1 MIINNPSYHSLRTFT
16 REMPNACRTDWDNFN
31 IITRVKAR
39 SPQST
44 FIIGN
49 DPSSLP
55 NIGRR
60 KYERFAQLQ
69 DSYLHK
75 NGVIRI
81 DGSIGI
87 SPLVRANASLLIEKS
102 FPNIAA
108 MQKQLFFQCVD
119 DFKPNFNIVYTPNM
133 PAHDWPDNRCILVD
147 LQNYTTRIAGTD
159 YFGESKKAG
168 LRMWNKWVFDR
179 GGLAL
184 HAGCKTYLDDQN
196 NENSIIIIGLSGTG
210 KTTTTFTPH
219 LDSQP
224 VQDDFC
230 AFFPGGEIYA
240 SENGCFAKTYGLDP
254 EHEPLIYAGLTKRDA
269 WFENTFVDDKGHVDF
284 HNDFHT
290 TNGRGT
296 FKLDSIPH
304 GNVRDIPPLRMIF
317 ILNRN
322 FDILPAIV
330 KLNHEQ
336 AAAYFMLGETTGT
349 SAGGISEAGKAL
361 RIPGTNPFFPLH
373 HASQGNRFL
382 GLLDNSP
389 NVDVYLLN
397 TGYIGGKANSE
408 SSNKV
413 TIDYSK
419 ILIESLLKNKL
430 EWENDDDF
438 GYQTVTSNSSPIDT
452 IYTNPKELY
461 RRSGRI
467 QEYEEKKAKLIRD
480 RKDSLSSFENLNK
493 RLIQAI

>member
-1 MIINNPSYHSLRTFT
+1 MILNNPPYQSLRKLT
-16 REMPNACRTDWDNFN
+16 REMPNACLTDWDNFN

-44 FIIGN
+44 YIIGN
-49 DPSSLP
+49 NPSSLP

-60 KYERFAQLQ
+60 KYERFAHLQ
-69 DSYLHK
+69 DLYIQK
-75 NGVIRI
+75 DGVIRI

-108 MQKQLFFQCVD
+108 MQKQLFFQSKE
-119 DFKPNFNIVYTPNM
+119 DFKPDFKIVYTPNM
-133 PAHDWPDNRCILVD
+133 PVDNWPDNRCILVD

-184 HAGCKTYLDDQN
+184 HAGCKTYLDNQN

-230 AFFPGGEIYA
+230 AFFTGGKIYA

-254 EHEPLIYAGLTKRDA
+254 KHEPLIYAGLTKRDA
-269 WFENTFVDDKGHVDF
+269 WFENTFVDDKGRVDF

-296 FKLDSIPH
+296 FELNSIPH

-330 KLNHEQ
+330 KLNNKQ

-382 GLLDNSP
+382 DLLDNSP
-389 NVDVYLLN
+389 NVKVYLLN
-397 TGYIGGKANSE
+397 TGFVGGKDNSE
-408 SSNKV
+408 SSKKV

-419 ILIESLLKNKL
+419 FLIELLLKNKL
-430 EWENDDDF
+430 KWENDDDF
-438 GYQTVTSNSSPIDT
+438 KYQIVTRNSSPIET

-461 RRSGRI
+461 QRSSRI
-467 QEYEEKKAKLIRD
+467 EEFEEIKNKLVFE
-480 RKDSLSSFENLNK
+480 RKEFLSSFQNLNK

>member
-1 MIINNPSYHSLRTFT
+1 MIINNPSSHSLRAFT
-16 REMPNACRTDWDNFN
+16 REMPNACLTNWDNFN

-49 DPSSLP
+49 NPSSLP
-55 NIGRR
+55 NINRR
-60 KYERFAQLQ
+60 NYERFAQLQ
-69 DSYLHK
+69 DSYLQK
-75 NGVIRI
+75 NDAIRI

-87 SPLVRANASLLIEKS
+87 SPQIQANASLLIEKS
-102 FPNIAA
+102 YPNIAA
-108 MQKQLFFQCVD
+108 MQKQLYFQSKE
-119 DFKPNFNIVYTPNM
+119 DFKPDFKIVYTPNM
-133 PAHDWPDNRCILVD
+133 PAVDWPDNRCILID

-210 KTTTTFTPH
+210 KTTTTFAPH

-230 AFFPGGEIYA
+230 AFFPSGEIFA

-254 EHEPLIYAGLTKRDA
+254 EHEPLIYAGLIKRDA

-296 FKLDSIPH
+296 FELDSIPH
-304 GNVRDIPPLRMIF
+304 GNVHDIPPLRMIL

-397 TGYIGGKANSE
+397 TGYIGGKENSE
-408 SSNKV
+408 SSKKV
-413 TIDYSK
+413 TIDHSK
-419 ILIESLLKNKL
+419 KLIESLLKNEL
-430 EWENDDDF
+430 IWENDNDF
-438 GYQTVTSNSSPIDT
+438 EYQIVTKNTSPVDSVYI
-452 IYTNPKELY
+452 NPKVLY
-461 RRSGRI
+461 CRLGRFE
-467 QEYEEKKAKLIRD
+467 EYKEIKTKLIRD
-480 RKDSLSSFENLNK
+480 RKDFLASFENLDK

>member
-1 MIINNPSYHSLRTFT
+1 MIINNPSYHSLRKVT
-16 REMPNACRTDWDNFN
+16 REMPNAILTDWDNFN

-49 DPSSLP
+49 SLSSLP

-60 KYERFAQLQ
+60 TYERFAQLQ
-69 DSYLHK
+69 DSYIQK
-75 NGVIRI
+75 YGVIRI
-81 DGSIGI
+81 DGSIGV
-87 SPLVRANASLLIEKS
+87 SPLIQANVSLFIEKS
-102 FPNIAA
+102 YPNIAA
-108 MQKQLFFQCVD
+108 MQKQLFFQSKE
-119 DFKPNFNIVYTPNM
+119 DFKPDFIIVYTPNM
-133 PAHDWPDNRCILVD
+133 PADNWPDNRCILVD
-147 LQNYTTRIAGTD
+147 LHNYTTRIAGTD

-196 NENSIIIIGLSGTG
+196 NKNSIIIIGLSGTG

-230 AFFPGGEIYA
+230 AFFPNGEIFA

-254 EHEPLIYAGLTKRDA
+254 KHEPLIYAGLTKRDA
-269 WFENTFVDDKGHVDF
+269 WFENTFVDDKGRVDF
-284 HNDFHT
+284 HNDSHT

-296 FKLDSIPH
+296 FELDSIPH
-304 GNVRDIPPLRMIF
+304 GNIRNIPPLRMIL

-361 RIPGTNPFFPLH
+361 RIPGTNPFFPLDH
-373 HASQGNRFL
+373 SSQGNRFID
-382 GLLDNSP
+382 LLDNSP
-389 NVDVYLLN
+389 NVGVYLLN
-397 TGYIGGKANSE
+397 TGYIGGKDNPE
-408 SSNKV
+408 SSKKV
-413 TIDYSK
+413 TIDHSK
-419 ILIESLLKNKL
+419 KLIESLLKNEL
-430 EWENDDDF
+430 IWENDDDF
-438 GYQTVTSNSSPIDT
+438 NYQIVTSNSSPIET

-461 RRSGRI
+461 RRSGKI
-467 QEYEEKKAKLIRD
+467 LEYEKLKTKLIRD
-480 RKDSLSSFENLNK
+480 RKEFLSNFENLDK